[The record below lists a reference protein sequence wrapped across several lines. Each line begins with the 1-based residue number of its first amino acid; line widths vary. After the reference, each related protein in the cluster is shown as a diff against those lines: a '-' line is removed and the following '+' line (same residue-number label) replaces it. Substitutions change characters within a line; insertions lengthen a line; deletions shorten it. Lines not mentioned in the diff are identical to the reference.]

1 MQCNKPYIMTTIV
14 LFFYHIILA
23 ILHIT
28 GLKIGEFVRVI
39 ALYYLLVY
47 FCEFGVRIHDYTCRS
62 HTHYNNL
69 TS

>member
-14 LFFYHIILA
+14 LLFYHIILA

-47 FCEFGVRIHDYTCRS
+47 FREFGSTYTYACRS

>member
-14 LFFYHIILA
+14 LFLYHIILA

-28 GLKIGEFVRVI
+28 GLKIGEFVRGI

-47 FCEFGVRIHDYTCRS
+47 FREFGSTYTYYTCRS

-69 TS
+69 AS

>member
-47 FCEFGVRIHDYTCRS
+47 FREFVSTYTYACRS
-62 HTHYNNL
+62 HTHYHNL

>member
-28 GLKIGEFVRVI
+28 GLKIGEFVRGI

-47 FCEFGVRIHDYTCRS
+47 FRERVVRIHIIRILHHSIDVL
-62 HTHYNNL
+62 NI
-69 TS
+69 

>member
-47 FCEFGVRIHDYTCRS
+47 FREF
-62 HTHYNNL
+62 
-69 TS
+69 